1 MVDMRRFKLRDAATG
16 NGKSRLLS
24 LLLILALG
32 AGVLG
37 AYSFASQDSANPAN
51 QPQAQS
57 AVIRTTPD
65 APQEVPPPVEA
76 TK

>member
-1 MVDMRRFKLRDAATG
+1 MVDMRRFKLRDATTG

-37 AYSFASQDSANPAN
+37 AYSFASQDSTNLAN
-51 QPQAQS
+51 QAQTQS

-65 APQEVPPPVEA
+65 APQEVPPPVEP